1 MHDDED
7 NKLSDTLFV
16 TYGGVLSQGYCC
28 ECSSQSEEG
37 GGGGGVCGGYVVLR
51 QVDIGAY
58 VPADEVFVLKA
69 LNWCNQMI

>member
-37 GGGGGVCGGYVVLR
+37 GVEEARGCGGY
-51 QVDIGAY
+51 GA
-58 VPADEVFVLKA
+58 
-69 LNWCNQMI
+69 